1 MPRLSKRLSF
11 IQAST
16 ELSSGLSRMLH
27 GGAVQREKFRIVL
40 VDFRGII
47 TPSLHH
53 SSVGCAAAPS
63 SEFALKSVSGS
74 VKWAW
79 PQVVD

>member
-40 VDFRGII
+40 VDFRVLK

-53 SSVGCAAAPS
+53 SSVGCAAPS